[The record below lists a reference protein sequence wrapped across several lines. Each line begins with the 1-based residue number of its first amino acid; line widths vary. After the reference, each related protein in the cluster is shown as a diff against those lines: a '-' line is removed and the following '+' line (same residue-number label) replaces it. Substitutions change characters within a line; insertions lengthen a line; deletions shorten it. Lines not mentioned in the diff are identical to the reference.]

1 MLCPVLTV
9 LRGSPPFR
17 VLWTARTVSFVGD
30 TLSLVALLLHVA
42 DRTGQPLAVAALL
55 VVGDVLPAL
64 LGPVAGAL
72 ADRLDLRR
80 LMIGC
85 ELAQVGLTV
94 LLALWLPTWPMLL
107 VVVFAR
113 ALTAQVFA
121 PASRTAVGTVVDSA
135 TLPEANAALGL
146 STNGAETAGPLLAA
160 VLLPLLGV
168 RGVLLLD
175 AATFLC
181 SAVLL
186 TRLPAL
192 RAADRAG
199 RADGCTDGTGGTFGT
214 GGTGG
219 PERAGLGRDI
229 RDGLGYLRRAVVPR
243 TVLLGFLGVVAC
255 NGIDDVALVFLARQ
269 NLGGGD
275 AAIAALL
282 GAVGIGL
289 LVGYWLLGRPRAAGA
304 PMLMVLV
311 VGFAISSVGNLLTGL
326 AWAVAVA
333 FGLQAVRGLGL
344 AAMDV
349 AAATAV
355 ARTVP
360 AALRGRVF
368 GVFYGVIGVGA
379 GVAYAG
385 GGLLL
390 TLVGPRWAFVLGGT
404 AGLAVA
410 LVTAARLRGR
420 SAEGQVDPAAP
431 R

>member
-9 LRGSPPFR
+9 LRSHPPFR
-17 VLWTARTVSFVGD
+17 VLWTARTVSFAGD
-30 TLSLVALLLHVA
+30 TLSLVALLLYVA
-42 DRTGQPLAVAALL
+42 DQTGQPLAVAALL

-72 ADRLDLRR
+72 SDRFDLRR

-85 ELAQVGLTV
+85 ELAQVALTV
-94 LLALWLPTWPMLL
+94 LLALWLPTLPMLL
-107 VVVFAR
+107 VVVAAR

-121 PASRTAVGTVVDSA
+121 PASRTAVGAVVDPA
-135 TLPEANAALGL
+135 TLPRANAALGL
-146 STNGAETAGPLLAA
+146 GTNGAETAGPLLAA

-168 RGVLLLD
+168 RGVLLVD

-199 RADGCTDGTGGTFGT
+199 GNGGDGGMPDGAA
-214 GGTGG
+214 
-219 PERAGLGRDI
+219 RAGLGRDI

-255 NGIDDVALVFLARQ
+255 NGIDDVALVFLARRD
-269 NLGGGD
+269 LGGGD
-275 AAIAALL
+275 ASVAVLL

-289 LVGYWLLGRPRAAGA
+289 LAGYWLLGRPGLTGAAM
-304 PMLMVLV
+304 PRVLV
-311 VGFAISSVGNLLTGL
+311 VGFAVSSLGNLLTGL
-326 AWAVAVA
+326 AWAVVVA

-349 AAATAV
+349 AAATALQ
-355 ARTVP
+355 RTVP
-360 AALRGRVF
+360 AALQGRVF
-368 GVFYGVIGVGA
+368 GAFYGVIGVGA

-390 TLVGPRWAFVLGGT
+390 TLVGPRWAFVLAGA
-404 AGLAVA
+404 AGLAVT
-410 LVTAARLRGR
+410 LVTAGALRGR
-420 SAEGQVDPAAP
+420 SADEVVDP

>member
-30 TLSLVALLLHVA
+30 TLSLVALLLYVA
-42 DRTGQPLAVAALL
+42 DQTGQPLAVAALL

-72 ADRLDLRR
+72 ADRFDLRR

-85 ELAQVGLTV
+85 ELAQVALTV
-94 LLALWLPTWPMLL
+94 LLALWLPTLPMLL
-107 VVVFAR
+107 VVAFAR

-121 PASRTAVGTVVDSA
+121 PASRTAVGVVVDSA
-135 TLPEANAALGL
+135 TLPKANAALGL

-192 RAADRAG
+192 RAADRADRAGQDG
-199 RADGCTDGTGGTFGT
+199 RADGTGE
-214 GGTGG
+214 

-255 NGIDDVALVFLARQ
+255 NGIDDVALVFLAKQ

-275 AAIAALL
+275 ASIAALL

-304 PMLMVLV
+304 SMLMVLV

-349 AAATAV
+349 AAATALQ
-355 ARTVP
+355 RTVP
-360 AALRGRVF
+360 AALQGRVF

-390 TLVGPRWAFVLGGT
+390 TLVGPRWAFVLGGA
-404 AGLAVA
+404 AGLVVT
-410 LVTAARLRGR
+410 LVTAALLRGR
-420 SAEGQVDPAAP
+420 SAEELVDPNAP

>member
-1 MLCPVLTV
+1 MLCPVSTV
-9 LRGSPPFR
+9 LRGHPPFR
-17 VLWTARTVSFVGD
+17 VLWTARTVSFAGD
-30 TLSLVALLLHVA
+30 TLSLVALLLYVA
-42 DRTGQPLAVAALL
+42 DQTGQPLAVAALL

-72 ADRLDLRR
+72 SDRFDLRR

-85 ELAQVGLTV
+85 ELAQVALTV
-94 LLALWLPTWPMLL
+94 LLALWLPTLPMLL
-107 VVVFAR
+107 VMVAAR

-121 PASRTAVGTVVDSA
+121 PASRTAVGAMVDPA
-135 TLPEANAALGL
+135 TLPRANAALGL

-168 RGVLLLD
+168 RGVLLVD

-199 RADGCTDGTGGTFGT
+199 GHGPDGGGAPDGAA
-214 GGTGG
+214 
-219 PERAGLGRDI
+219 RVGLGRDI

-255 NGIDDVALVFLARQ
+255 NGIDDVALVFLARRD
-269 NLGGGD
+269 LGGGD
-275 AAIAALL
+275 ASVAVLL

-289 LVGYWLLGRPRAAGA
+289 LAGYWLLGRPGLAGA
-304 PMLMVLV
+304 AMLRVLV
-311 VGFAISSVGNLLTGL
+311 VGFAVSSLGNLLTGL
-326 AWAVAVA
+326 AWAVVVA

-349 AAATAV
+349 AAATALQ
-355 ARTVP
+355 RTVP

-368 GVFYGVIGVGA
+368 GAFYGVIGIGA
-379 GVAYAG
+379 GMAYAG

-390 TLVGPRWAFVLGGT
+390 TLVGPRWAFALAGA
-404 AGLAVA
+404 AGLVVT
-410 LVTAARLRGR
+410 LVTSAVLRGR
-420 SAEGQVDPAAP
+420 SADEVPDPH
-431 R
+431 

>member
-1 MLCPVLTV
+1 MLCAVLTV
-9 LRGSPPFR
+9 LRSHPPFR
-17 VLWTARTVSFVGD
+17 VLWTARTISFLGD
-30 TLSLVALLLHVA
+30 NLSLVALLLYVA
-42 DRTGQPLAVAALL
+42 DQTGQPLAVAALL

-72 ADRLDLRR
+72 ADRFDLRR

-85 ELAQVGLTV
+85 ELTQVALTV
-94 LLALWLPTWPMLL
+94 LLALWLPTLAMLL
-107 VVVFAR
+107 VVVAAR

-121 PASRTAVGTVVDSA
+121 PASRTAIGAVVDPA
-135 TLPEANAALGL
+135 TLPKANAALGL
-146 STNGAETAGPLLAA
+146 GTNGAETAGPLLAA
-160 VLLPLLGV
+160 LLLPLLGV

-186 TRLPAL
+186 TRLPAT
-192 RAADRAG
+192 RAADRAHLP
-199 RADGCTDGTGGTFGT
+199 
-214 GGTGG
+214 GG
-219 PERAGLGRDI
+219 PDGGESGESGDKPARTGLGRDI
-229 RDGLGYLRRAVVPR
+229 RDGLSYLRRAVVPR

-255 NGIDDVALVFLARQ
+255 NGIDDVALVFLAKQ

-275 AAIAALL
+275 RSVAALL

-304 PMLMVLV
+304 SMLMVLV

-326 AWAVAVA
+326 AWAVVVA
-333 FGLQAVRGLGL
+333 FGVQAVRGLGL

-349 AAATAV
+349 AAATALQ
-355 ARTVP
+355 RTVP
-360 AALRGRVF
+360 AALQGRVF
-368 GVFYGVIGVGA
+368 GAFYGVIGVGA

-390 TLVGPRWAFVLGGT
+390 TLVGPRWAFVLGGA
-404 AGLAVA
+404 AGLAVT
-410 LVTAARLRGR
+410 LVTAALLRGR
-420 SAEGQVDPAAP
+420 SAEELVDPAAP
-431 R
+431 H